1 VCSPTAVGVGT
12 FAQGAIGAFGASKAA
27 KARNTAR
34 QRQWKAQME
43 SRKRE
48 WYQSLSIWGAKRN
61 KYFKDLNENDLAA
74 QRGYDQAQ
82 QGLNAQYA
90 ASIQAN
96 EGALI
101 KFMQKHG
108 RLTASGRTGRS
119 INRINTLDIGALERF
134 AGRQSYAVSQSL
146 ESFNQNVQ
154 DISRQQKSA
163 RSKLFSEVA
172 FEPVPDVAPP
182 QPVME
187 STSPM
192 MGLISSAIGGAV
204 AGYGASLKV
213 KGLNKLPSE
222 NSLNMFDE
230 KSFSNYQPAWITDTA
245 SEPFSPFGAGYKSIN
260 MDKLTPLPFNIRN

>member
-1 VCSPTAVGVGT
+1 MDLTTYPLQNFAVCSPTAVGVGT

-119 INRINTLDIGALERF
+119 INRINILDIAKLERDK
-134 AGRQSYAVSQSL
+134 GRREWALTQSFEAYKENIA
-146 ESFNQNVQ
+146 N
-154 DISRQQKSA
+154 IGRQQKSA
-163 RSKLFSEVA
+163 RNELYTNVA
-172 FEPVPDVAPP
+172 FQPIPDVAPP
-182 QPVME
+182 APVTQ
-187 STSPM
+187 SATGALF
-192 MGLISSAIGGAV
+192 MGLASA
-204 AGYGASLKV
+204 
-213 KGLNKLPSE
+213 GL
-222 NSLNMFDE
+222 DA
-230 KSFSNYQPAWITDTA
+230 FSA
-245 SEPFSPFGAGYKSIN
+245 YKSAQP
-260 MDKLTPLPFNIRN
+260 TPAFQDTNVRIPYLPQFWSNS